1 MLDSFTK
8 KRIEKILSIYIEAK
22 VPKQVRNQIRLSY
35 KFRGNSVTL
44 NEEQPAYIGDGWT
57 EMPVAQFRYEESK
70 WKIYWQDSKRKWH
83 FVDDFAPQDD
93 FEKQLE
99 IVDNDSRGMFWG

>member
-8 KRIEKILSIYIEAK
+8 KRIEKILSTYIEAK
-22 VPKQVRNQIRLSY
+22 VPKQFSNQIKLNY

-44 NEEQPAYIGDGWT
+44 NEERPAYMNDGWI
-57 EMPVAQFRYEESK
+57 ELPIAQFRFEEYR
-70 WKIYWQDSKRKWH
+70 WKIYWRDSKKKWH
-83 FVDDFAPQDD
+83 FVDDFPPQDD

-99 IVDNDSRGMFWG
+99 IVDTDSRGMFWA

>member
-8 KRIEKILSIYIEAK
+8 KRIEKILSNYIETK
-22 VPKQVRNQIRLSY
+22 VPKHIRNHIRLNY
-35 KFRGNSVTL
+35 KFRGDSVTL
-44 NEEQPAYIGDGWT
+44 NEERPAYMSEVWVELPI
-57 EMPVAQFRYEESK
+57 AQFRFEENK
-70 WKIYWQDSKRKWH
+70 WKIYWRDSKKKWH

>member
-1 MLDSFTK
+1 M
-8 KRIEKILSIYIEAK
+8 SIYIEAK

-83 FVDDFAPQDD
+83 FVDDFAP
-93 FEKQLE
+93 KMILKNSWKSLIT
-99 IVDNDSRGMFWG
+99 IVEGCSGVNTVS

>member
-1 MLDSFTK
+1 MLDSFTE
-8 KRIEKILSIYIEAK
+8 KRIEKILSTYIEAK
-22 VPKQVRNQIRLSY
+22 IPKQVRNQIKLSY
-35 KFRGNSVTL
+35 TFKGNSVTL
-44 NEEQPAYIGDGWT
+44 SEERIAYMSDEWVDRPI
-57 EMPVAQFRYEESK
+57 VQFRLEENK

-83 FVDDFAPQDD
+83 FVDDFEPQDD